1 MPRITYHEKRFS
13 AKSTGAIAEANGI
26 IAEYQAQ
33 GFDLTL
39 RQLYYQMVARDLL
52 KNSQR
57 SYKRLGRIV
66 AEARLAGLIDWNAIV
81 DRTRSVRGNTHWN
94 SPREIIDA
102 AVGQYRIDKWADQP
116 CRPEVWIEKDALTGV
131 ISGVCG
137 ELDVKYFSCRGY
149 ASSSEMWKAAY
160 WRMGNGQRHVIIHLG
175 DHDPSGVDMT
185 RDIVDRLS
193 LFAGRPIEVKRIAL
207 NMDQIERYGPPPN
220 PTKLTDS
227 RADGYIDRYG
237 HDSWELDALEPR
249 VLADEIRRAVL
260 ELRDEDGWRIAVEIE
275 SAHRGMLEL
284 AAESL
289 DL

>member
-13 AKSTGAIAEANGI
+13 ATSTATIAEANKI
-26 IAEYQAQ
+26 ISEYQAQ

-66 AEARLAGLIDWNAIV
+66 ADARLAGLIDWNAIV
-81 DRTRSVRGNTHWN
+81 DRTRSVSGNAHWN

-116 CRPEVWIEKDALTGV
+116 CRPEVWIEKDALAGV

-149 ASSSEMWKAAY
+149 TSASEMWKAAY
-160 WRMGNGQRHVIIHLG
+160 WRMGNDQRHVIIHLG

-185 RDIVDRLS
+185 RDIVERLS

-220 PTKLTDS
+220 PTKITDS

-237 HDSWELDALEPR
+237 YDSWELDALEPR
-249 VLADEIRRAVL
+249 VLADEIRKAVL
-260 ELRDEDGWRIAVEIE
+260 ELRDEDEWRIAVEVE
-275 SAHRGMLEL
+275 NAHRGMLERAAKNL
-284 AAESL
+284 AL
-289 DL
+289 

>member
-1 MPRITYHEKRFS
+1 MPKITYHEKRFS
-13 AKSTGAIAEANGI
+13 TSSRVAIAEANGI

-66 AEARLAGLIDWNAIV
+66 ADARLAGLIDWNAIV
-81 DRTRSVRGNTHWN
+81 DRTRSVRGNAHWN
-94 SPREIIDA
+94 SPREIIDD
-102 AVGQYRIDKWADQP
+102 AVDQYRIDKWADQP
-116 CRPEVWIEKDALTGV
+116 CRPEVWIEKDALAGV
-131 ISGVCG
+131 ISGVCK
-137 ELDVKYFSCRGY
+137 ELDVRYFSCRGY
-149 ASSSEMWKAAY
+149 ASASEMWKAGY
-160 WRMGNGQRHVIIHLG
+160 WRMNTSQRHVIIHLG

-185 RDIVDRLS
+185 RDIADRLS
-193 LFAGRPIEVKRIAL
+193 LFAGRRIEVKRIAL

-220 PTKLTDS
+220 PTKITDS

-237 HDSWELDALEPR
+237 FDSWELDALEPK
-249 VLADEIRRAVL
+249 VLADEIRQAVL
-260 ELRDEDGWRIAVEIE
+260 EVRDEVEWRVAVEVE
-275 SAHRGMLEL
+275 SAHKSMLER
-284 AAESL
+284 AAENL